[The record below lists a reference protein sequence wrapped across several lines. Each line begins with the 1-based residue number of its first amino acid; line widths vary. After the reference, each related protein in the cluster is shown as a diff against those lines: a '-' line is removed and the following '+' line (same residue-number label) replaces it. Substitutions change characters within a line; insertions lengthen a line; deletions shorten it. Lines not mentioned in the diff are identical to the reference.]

1 MPRTRRVTQSAEEQ
15 QPSTERELSQEEIL
29 IRNQLSAIDQMIQ
42 ENQNAES
49 TQETTA
55 RFSSAEWFDAMQQST
70 ILIAGVGGI
79 GSWLALL
86 ISRMRPRNIL
96 LMDGDM
102 VETVNM
108 SGQLY
113 RTSDIGKLK
122 VDALSDTLKEYSAYY
137 NVMSI
142 GSMFTEESEAY
153 DIMIC
158 GFDNM
163 EARKLYFRKW
173 FDRVKS
179 KPMAERGKCIF
190 IDGRLNAEKFQVIS
204 ITGTD
209 YYGMK
214 KYIQE
219 FLFDDSE
226 VDEAPCS
233 FKQTTYCA
241 AMICSVMC
249 NVLVNFMSNS
259 YARPVLLFQEYDAET
274 MSLRQE
280 NT

>member
-1 MPRTRRVTQSAEEQ
+1 MPEDIVNQSAEEQ
-15 QPSTERELSQEEIL
+15 SGTERELSQREIR
-29 IRNQLSAIDQMIQ
+29 IREQLNIIDQMIQ

-49 TQETTA
+49 TQDTTV
-55 RFSSAEWFDAMQQST
+55 RFSSAEWFNAIQQST

-86 ISRMRPRNIL
+86 ISRMKPHNIL
-96 LMDGDM
+96 LMDADI
-102 VETVNM
+102 VETANM

-113 RTSDIGKLK
+113 CTSDIDKLK
-122 VDALSDTLKEYSAYY
+122 VDALSETLRNYSAYY
-137 NVMSI
+137 NVMAI

-163 EARKLYFRKW
+163 EARKLYFYKW
-173 FDRVKS
+173 FERVKN
-179 KPMAERGKCIF
+179 KPIKERKKCLF

-204 ITGTD
+204 IVGTD

-241 AMICSVMC
+241 AMISSIMC

-259 YARPVLLFQEYDAET
+259 YARPVILFQEYDAET
-274 MSLRQE
+274 MSLKQE

>member
-1 MPRTRRVTQSAEEQ
+1 MPTNNTNTGVNEA
-15 QPSTERELSQEEIL
+15 PERELTEHERL
-29 IRNQLSAIDQMIQ
+29 IQAQLAAIDEMIQ
-42 ENQNAES
+42 ENLNAETS
-49 TQETTA
+49 HETTA
-55 RFSSAEWFDAMQQST
+55 RFSSAEWFEAVQQST

-79 GSWLALL
+79 GSWLSLL
-86 ISRMRPRNIL
+86 ISRMKPRNIL
-96 LMDGDM
+96 LMDNDT

-108 SGQLY
+108 SGQLF
-113 RTSDIGKLK
+113 RTSDVGKLK

-142 GSMFTEESEAY
+142 GSHFTEESEAY
-153 DIMIC
+153 NIMIC

-163 EARKLYFRKW
+163 AARKLYFRKW

-179 KPMAERGKCIF
+179 LPREERSKCLF

-204 ITGTD
+204 IIGTD

-214 KYIQE
+214 KYVQD
-219 FLFDDSE
+219 FLFEDSE
-226 VDEAPCS
+226 VAEALCS

-241 AMICSVMC
+241 AMIGAFMC
-249 NVLVNFMSNS
+249 NTLVNFLCDSI
-259 YARPVLLFQEYDAET
+259 ARPVLFFQEYDAET

-280 NT
+280 S

>member
-1 MPRTRRVTQSAEEQ
+1 MFENTFEQDNNNNAERALSEQ
-15 QPSTERELSQEEIL
+15 ERAQLAIIDRMIEDNQNVESSQET
-29 IRNQLSAIDQMIQ
+29 A
-42 ENQNAES
+42 
-49 TQETTA
+49 A
-55 RFSSAEWFDAMQQST
+55 RFSSAEWFNAMQQST

-79 GSWLALL
+79 GSWVALL

-96 LMDGDM
+96 LMDADS

-113 RTSDIGKLK
+113 RTSDIGSLK
-122 VDALSDTLKEYSAYY
+122 VDALTDTIRDYSAYY
-137 NVMSI
+137 NIMSI

-179 KPMAERGKCIF
+179 KPKEERDRCIF
-190 IDGRLNAEKFQVIS
+190 IDGRLNAEKFQIIS
-204 ITGTD
+204 IVGTD

-241 AMICSVMC
+241 AMISSMIC
-249 NVLVNFMSNS
+249 NVLVNFISKS
-259 YARPVLLFQEYDAET
+259 YARPVILFQEYDAET
-274 MSLRQE
+274 MSLKQE
-280 NT
+280 N

>member
-1 MPRTRRVTQSAEEQ
+1 
-15 QPSTERELSQEEIL
+15 
-29 IRNQLSAIDQMIQ
+29 
-42 ENQNAES
+42 
-49 TQETTA
+49 
-55 RFSSAEWFDAMQQST
+55 
-70 ILIAGVGGI
+70 
-79 GSWLALL
+79 
-86 ISRMRPRNIL
+86 
-96 LMDGDM
+96 MDNDT

-122 VDALSDTLKEYSAYY
+122 VDALSDTLKEYSAFY

-142 GSMFTEESEAY
+142 GSLFTEESEAY

-179 KPMAERGKCIF
+179 KPVNERSKCLF

-214 KYIQE
+214 KYVTE

-226 VDEAPCS
+226 VGEAPCS

-241 AMICSVMC
+241 AMIGAFMC
-249 NVLVNFMSNS
+249 NTLVNFECHSV
-259 YARPVLLFQEYDAET
+259 ARPVLFFQEYDAET

-280 NT
+280 S